1 VKRFAYAAS
10 REVNLFDR
18 CTRFCA
24 VVDYPLPATP
34 SASTADPAAQ
44 REALRAS
51 LLRRSASDA
60 SSVYSAHIDHSWR
73 PGKRR
78 SSSLGQDNDSGAD
91 AAAPKLS
98 DAAERSSKRRRSEQL
113 TAGAGNRSVAKDDSA
128 NVANEGLTAKSST
141 REGRRGHAEPAERS
155 DADTDDSHSGSED
168 HSHDGDSSWEGD
180 HSTGFDEDAENS
192 AVSRAFVDIP
202 SFSFLRGSYRL
213 YHDAVHTVEEAG
225 AALLEDAS
233 AASRKLYHAVK
244 DTIETVVHDIVHP
257 DEGTTVQDGKPK
269 KAPASV
275 ERKSAGSES
284 EEVSEGEDAVQPP
297 RTPSRRKASANG
309 ANKRRQSASTASKR
323 LQTASKET
331 TEDSAQEETFPSTTV
346 TRSTRS
352 AVKARAEKTPKSSV
366 RSRSRG

>member
-1 VKRFAYAAS
+1 
-10 REVNLFDR
+10 LFDC

-24 VVDYPLPATP
+24 VVDYPLPVTP
-34 SASTADPAAQ
+34 SASAADPAAQ

-51 LLRRSASDA
+51 LLRRSASEA
-60 SSVYSAHIDHSWR
+60 SSVYSAHIEHSWR

-78 SSSLGQDNDSGAD
+78 SSSLGQDSDSGANG
-91 AAAPKLS
+91 AGPKVS
-98 DAAERSSKRRRSEQL
+98 DATERGGKRRRSEKL
-113 TAGAGNRSVAKDDSA
+113 TAVAGPRSAADGA
-128 NVANEGLTAKSST
+128 NVTSRGPTAKSSS
-141 REGRRGHAEPAERS
+141 RGARRSSTEADEPS
-155 DADTDDSHSGSED
+155 ISDTDNSHSDRED
-168 HSHDGDSSWEGD
+168 HSHDGDSSREGD

-233 AASRKLYHAVK
+233 AASKKLYHVVK

-284 EEVSEGEDAVQPP
+284 EEVSEGEGAVQLPH
-297 RTPSRRKASANG
+297 TPSRRKASASG
-309 ANKRRQSASTASKR
+309 ANKRRESVSTASKR
-323 LQTASKET
+323 LQTASKDA
-331 TEDSAQEETFPSTTV
+331 TEDSAQEEASPSATV
-346 TRSTRS
+346 TRATRS
-352 AVKARAEKTPKSSV
+352 AVKSRAEKTLKSSA